1 MKFGVARFDSMGNS
15 QAPRTVKRA
24 MDGLHVFYLYAP
36 LFTTFYNFDAEAPS
50 CNMYLYDE
58 ESIIHACNADMHLCK
73 L

>member
-15 QAPRTVKRA
+15 QAPKTVKRA
-24 MDGLHVFYLYAP
+24 TDGLHVFIYMRFDSFFFL
-36 LFTTFYNFDAEAPS
+36 NFDAEAPS